1 MLVTQALQLLGCSP
15 LLEQLGSNLSF
26 RSTRTFLAGGAT
38 HHLTIADTTAAG
50 TGTSGITRRSTTTR
64 GTATS
69 AARILSMGHR
79 HAAYE
84 QKHDKTNS
92 LHISILVKHL
102 I

>member
-1 MLVTQALQLLGCSP
+1 MSETITMNGQTALVT
-15 LLEQLGSNLSF
+15 
-26 RSTRTFLAGGAT
+26 GAT
-38 HHLTIADTTAAG
+38 RGIGAAIALALA
-50 TGTSGITRRSTTTR
+50 TRGMKVT

-69 AARILSMGHR
+69 AARILSMGHH